1 CSISFGIFSGSRST
15 KRAGDK
21 GGERRGE
28 AAEIGQDL
36 RNRHT
41 RSLPPH
47 LPHKAIA
54 VHMPPYRAIAPLT

>member
-1 CSISFGIFSGSRST
+1 MKGRYTRYRCSISFGICSGSRST

-41 RSLPPH
+41 RS
-47 LPHKAIA
+47 
-54 VHMPPYRAIAPLT
+54 PYLTHRTE